1 MVEVRIR
8 YRKLVHASAMP
19 EVSYSNR
26 PHSNGEPRKLN
37 EATNAAGSHEPSQIG
52 LVFDF
57 EVEDTGP
64 GIPEH
69 LQQEIFKPFVQG
81 DLALS
86 RKHGGTGL
94 GLAICSQLAEMMG
107 GSIVVKSTV
116 DIGSTFTLTIPLRYT
131 KESVPS
137 ISGSLA
143 RPPSTKAASVASSVQ
158 FETFSNRSRL
168 ARDVRSTRSGK
179 ASVYSQDRDSQ
190 LDAPRLVGFS
200 QPYLVDEGLNGEA
213 ADTPQELM
221 EKRHYEYK
229 RGGSPLAPIQSVA
242 TPLELMDGPDFGVT
256 AAAADSPKETNVARP
271 SPRPLVPPKPH
282 YSSVLVAE
290 DNSVNQQVILRLL
303 ELEKVSNVTIA
314 ENGEEA
320 LDKVRNTLSQTPD
333 DGSDLQPF
341 SLIFMDSESSKESI
355 TCINVD
361 KSTVQMPKMD
371 GIESTRKIRELGFKA
386 PIVALTAFD
395 HETNRNACYEA
406 GMNGKWSSPTSWTVV
421 ATLRQ
426 IPIFADL
433 INFVLT
439 SWQNFYPSLSGERL

>member
-8 YRKLVHASAMP
+8 YRKLLHASAMP

-26 PHSNGEPRKLN
+26 PNSNDEPHKMHK
-37 EATNAAGSHEPSQIG
+37 AANTADPHESSQIG
-52 LVFDF
+52 FLFDF

-116 DIGSTFTLTIPLRYT
+116 DIGSTFTLSIPLRYT

-143 RPPSTKAASVASSVQ
+143 RPPSTKAASIASSVQ
-158 FETFSNRSRL
+158 FDTFSSRSRL

-179 ASVYSQDRDSQ
+179 ASVYSQDRESQ

-200 QPYLVDEGLNGEA
+200 QPYLVDEGLNAEA
-213 ADTPQELM
+213 ADKPQELM
-221 EKRHYEYK
+221 EKRHYDYK
-229 RGGSPLAPIQSVA
+229 RGNGVPLAPIQSVA
-242 TPLELMDGPDFGVT
+242 SPLELMDAPDFGIS
-256 AAAADSPKETNVARP
+256 AAVAESPKETKAARP
-271 SPRPLVPPKPH
+271 SPRPLVSPKPN
-282 YSSVLVAE
+282 YASVLVAE

-320 LDKVRNTLSQTPD
+320 LDKVRNTLSRTAEG
-333 DGSDLQPF
+333 GSDSQPF
-341 SLIFMDSESSKESI
+341 SLIFMDSESSKASI
-355 TCINVD
+355 MCI
-361 KSTVQMPKMD
+361 Q
-371 GIESTRKIRELGFKA
+371 R
-386 PIVALTAFD
+386 
-395 HETNRNACYEA
+395 
-406 GMNGKWSSPTSWTVV
+406 
-421 ATLRQ
+421 
-426 IPIFADL
+426 
-433 INFVLT
+433 
-439 SWQNFYPSLSGERL
+439 

>member
-8 YRKLVHASAMP
+8 YQKLVHASAMP

-26 PHSNGEPRKLN
+26 PNSNGEPRKLH
-37 EATNAAGSHEPSQIG
+37 EAANAADPHESSHIG
-52 LVFDF
+52 FVFDF

-116 DIGSTFTLTIPLRYT
+116 DIGSTFTLSLPLRYT

-143 RPPSTKAASVASSVQ
+143 HPPSTKAASIASSVQ
-158 FETFSNRSRL
+158 FDTFSSRSRL

-179 ASVYSQDRDSQ
+179 ASVYSQDRESQ

-200 QPYLVDEGLNGEA
+200 QPYLVDEGLNAEA
-213 ADTPQELM
+213 ADKPQELM

-229 RGGSPLAPIQSVA
+229 RGNGAPLAPIQSVA
-242 TPLELMDGPDFGVT
+242 SPLELMDGPDFGITV
-256 AAAADSPKETNVARP
+256 AAAESSKETKAARP
-271 SPRPLVPPKPH
+271 SPRPLVPPKPT

-320 LDKVRNTLSQTPD
+320 LDKVRHTLSQTA
-333 DGSDLQPF
+333 DGGNDLQPF
-341 SLIFMDSESSKESI
+341 SLIFMDSESSRASI
-355 TCINVD
+355 MYPNID
-361 KSTVQMPKMD
+361 KTTVQMPKMD

-406 GMNGKWSSPTSWTVV
+406 GMNGKCSF
-421 ATLRQ
+421 
-426 IPIFADL
+426 PI
-433 INFVLT
+433 T
-439 SWQNFYPSLSGERL
+439 RLK

>member
-1 MVEVRIR
+1 
-8 YRKLVHASAMP
+8 MP

-26 PHSNGEPRKLN
+26 PDSDGECRKKHEGANGV
-37 EATNAAGSHEPSQIG
+37 GSHDPSQIG
-52 LVFDF
+52 LEFDF

-143 RPPSTKAASVASSVQ
+143 HPPSTKAASVASSRQ
-158 FETFSNRSRL
+158 FDTFSSRSRH

-179 ASVYSQDRDSQ
+179 GSIYSQDRDAP

-200 QPYLVDEGLNGEA
+200 QPYLVDENTNTEA
-213 ADTPQELM
+213 ADKAPDM
-221 EKRHYEYK
+221 VEKRHYEYK
-229 RGGSPLAPIQSVA
+229 RGNGAPLAPIQSVA
-242 TPLELMDGPDFGVT
+242 SPLEMMDGPNFGISV
-256 AAAADSPKETNVARP
+256 AAPESPKETQEPRP
-271 SPRPLVPPKPH
+271 SPRPVVSAKPS

-320 LDKVRNTLSQTPD
+320 LSKVRNTLSPSAD
-333 DGSDLQPF
+333 DDSETQPF
-341 SLIFMDSESSKESI
+341 SLIFMDS
-355 TCINVD
+355 
-361 KSTVQMPKMD
+361 
-371 GIESTRKIRELGFKA
+371 KA
-386 PIVALTAFD
+386 SRL
-395 HETNRNACYEA
+395 RNPA
-406 GMNGKWSSPTSWTVV
+406 
-421 ATLRQ
+421 RQ
-426 IPIFADL
+426 PA
-433 INFVLT
+433 N
-439 SWQNFYPSLSGERL
+439 

>member
-1 MVEVRIR
+1 
-8 YRKLVHASAMP
+8 MP

-26 PHSNGEPRKLN
+26 PVNNSEPRKAQ
-37 EATNAAGSHEPSQIG
+37 EAVNGASSNDSSQIG
-52 LVFDF
+52 LLFDF

-116 DIGSTFTLTIPLRYT
+116 DIGSTFTLSLPLRYT

-143 RPPSTKAASVASSVQ
+143 RPPSTKAASIASSVQ
-158 FETFSNRSRL
+158 FDTFSSRSRM

-179 ASVYSQDRDSQ
+179 GSVYSQDRDSQ

-200 QPYLVDEGLNGEA
+200 QPYLVDEGHAGEA
-213 ADTPQELM
+213 ADKAPDLI
-221 EKRHYEYK
+221 EKHHYEYK
-229 RGGSPLAPIQSVA
+229 RSNGSPLTTIQSVA
-242 TPLELMDGPDFGVT
+242 TPFEKMDAPEFGIPTPPPEHPDE
-256 AAAADSPKETNVARP
+256 PKPARP
-271 SPRPLVPPKPH
+271 SPRPVVSPKPNF
-282 YSSVLVAE
+282 SSVLVAE

-303 ELEKVSNVTIA
+303 ELEKVNNVTIA

-320 LDKVRNTLSQTPD
+320 LNKVRESTSQMPGGGSGTP
-333 DGSDLQPF
+333 PF
-341 SLIFMDSESSKESI
+341 SLIFMDSKLSNSKEV
-355 TCINVD
+355 CINSD
-361 KSTVQMPKMD
+361 KIDSP
-371 GIESTRKIRELGFKA
+371 
-386 PIVALTAFD
+386 
-395 HETNRNACYEA
+395 NAQ
-406 GMNGKWSSPTSWTVV
+406 NGWH
-421 ATLRQ
+421 
-426 IPIFADL
+426 
-433 INFVLT
+433 
-439 SWQNFYPSLSGERL
+439 